1 MRPIN
6 LQRIQNYSD
15 RVERDINDDYAN
27 VMDITIA
34 EVNAVQEEQ
43 EKEAAIDGIYESLSK
58 DNHTFYNM
66 VGFQQDEFEALAD
79 MIIPYIESHGRGR
92 KRAHL
97 PKDIIALILYYLRHY
112 PKYEDIR
119 SIFNIPEAS
128 FKGILSCYLPKIRE
142 AVETEFIF
150 KVRSACEIP
159 YKQDFPDCGFAVDA
173 TVQKITVPS
182 KSFEFAKQYF
192 SQKHGIYCLKSQVI
206 VTLSGIAVHIVA
218 GVNGS
223 IHDKKVFDD
232 SVDDFTNDVVKPRS
246 GEIPEKILGD
256 KGYQDQFSDTLVT
269 PYKGNPMDLD
279 KQQNIHNEK
288 LGKIRVIVENF
299 FGRLKMRYGIM
310 RETYR
315 GDHSLYPSLFVIC
328 CALVNFEIA
337 FANHPL
343 RDEGQ
348 YYVRQI
354 TRLIMEA
361 NDRAQTMAQKRKAYK
376 EKRMRAKNRD
386 EFDSDSF

>member
-1 MRPIN
+1 
-6 LQRIQNYSD
+6 
-15 RVERDINDDYAN
+15 
-27 VMDITIA
+27 
-34 EVNAVQEEQ
+34 
-43 EKEAAIDGIYESLSK
+43 
-58 DNHTFYNM
+58 
-66 VGFQQDEFEALAD
+66 
-79 MIIPYIESHGRGR
+79 
-92 KRAHL
+92 
-97 PKDIIALILYYLRHY
+97 
-112 PKYEDIR
+112 
-119 SIFNIPEAS
+119 
-128 FKGILSCYLPKIRE
+128 
-142 AVETEFIF
+142 
-150 KVRSACEIP
+150 
-159 YKQDFPDCGFAVDA
+159 
-173 TVQKITVPS
+173 
-182 KSFEFAKQYF
+182 
-192 SQKHGIYCLKSQVI
+192 
-206 VTLSGIAVHIVA
+206 
-218 GVNGS
+218 
-223 IHDKKVFDD
+223 
-232 SVDDFTNDVVKPRS
+232 
-246 GEIPEKILGD
+246 
-256 KGYQDQFSDTLVT
+256 
-269 PYKGNPMDLD
+269 MDLD